1 MSASPQDSPR
11 LRVYLVDDEPVALR
25 RLTRML
31 NATGRVKIIGST
43 SDPAVALESL
53 GKEEADALFLDIQM
67 PGINGFEL
75 LSRLSIYPPVVF
87 TTAYNQYALRAF
99 EVYSIDYL
107 LKPIE
112 TAHLDRALA
121 KLERHHA
128 RAATIS
134 SGVELQETEWRKV
147 VEELAAVIRGNHA
160 HKYLQ
165 RIPSR
170 TGGCIKIIDIASI
183 THFYAEDKLTYA
195 VTNKCDKKYVID
207 ESITELE
214 QILDPRQFVR
224 IYRGVLINIEYVDQV
239 HGWFAGRL
247 KIRLKDELCTELVV
261 ARDRV
266 RMLKELLGL

>member
-1 MSASPQDSPR
+1 MSASSQDSPR
-11 LRVYLVDDEPVALR
+11 LRIYLVDDEPVALR

-31 NATGRVKIIGST
+31 NATGRVKIAGST
-43 SDPAVALESL
+43 SDPAFALAFL
-53 GKEEADALFLDIQM
+53 GHEKVDALFLDIQM

-75 LSRLSIYPPVVF
+75 LSRLSTYPPVVF

-112 TAHLDRALA
+112 SAHLERAIA
-121 KLERHHA
+121 KLERYYSRTA
-128 RAATIS
+128 PPASRAD
-134 SGVELQETEWRKV
+134 VQEPEWRKV
-147 VEELAAVIRGNHA
+147 IDELAAIIRGDQGQ
-160 HKYLQ
+160 KYLQ

-170 TGGCIKIIDIASI
+170 VGGSTQIIDVASI

-195 VTNKCDKKYVID
+195 MTIGSGKRYVID

-214 QILDPRQFVR
+214 RVLDPRRFVR
-224 IYRGVLINIEYVDQV
+224 IHRGVLLNLDYIDQID
-239 HGWFAGRL
+239 GWFAGRL
-247 KIRLKDELCTELVV
+247 IVRLKDEQRTEFVV

-266 RMLKELLGL
+266 RMLKELLGF